1 MKTRI
6 LRSVAAA
13 AMCTAAAFGA
23 TAQQFEYDDLYYNIL
38 PDNTVEVKSAYPDE
52 YSGDVVIPRQVSY
65 NGSTYTVTGIGA
77 QAFARSEITSIE
89 IPNTVSSIGEKG
101 IYQCHGLVSIM
112 IPASVESIGE
122 QAFASSV
129 NLTEINVDEENKYFC
144 SIDGVLYSK
153 DVTILHACP
162 GAKTEIDIPA
172 TVKEIVGGAFYCC
185 MDLKDFEM
193 PASLESI
200 GDMAFFECLSLTK
213 IELPDNLQSLGTN
226 AFYRCENLESVS
238 IGKNLNGMGMTPF
251 CECYKLTNVTIDE
264 ANLGYVA
271 IDNVV
276 YARQGTQAADGM
288 VLLWGAGGL
297 QSVTI
302 PDGVSVISDYAF
314 SECKELA
321 SVEIPNSVRE
331 IRNEAFSQCESLA
344 EVTIPKSVNN
354 MGYNVF
360 RNCVKLAKVSFA
372 DGIGLKTIPNGT
384 FGGCGFTAFTVPDG
398 FTSIEGSSFTGC
410 ENLVSV
416 TIGSGVQIVGNL
428 AFLNCNALKSV
439 YCMAAVPPS
448 TESGDYY
455 NYYVFEQAV
464 CEQATL
470 YVPMGTRADYAAD
483 TEWGRFKNIVETDFA
498 GVEDAVADDGGV
510 KVFAADGT
518 ISVSGVADG
527 TMVEVYGIG
536 GGCVYR
542 GTGSVV
548 DGLSAGIYVVR
559 AAGQVTKVVLK

>member
-6 LRSVAAA
+6 LRSAAVA
-13 AMCTAAAFGA
+13 AMCAAAAFGA
-23 TAQQFEYDDLYYNIL
+23 TAQQFEYDGLYYNIL
-38 PDNTVEVKSAYPDE
+38 PGNTVEVKSAYPDE
-52 YSGDVVIPRQVSY
+52 YSGDVVIPQQVSY

-77 QAFARSEITSIE
+77 QAFARSEITSID
-89 IPNTVSSIGEKG
+89 IPNTVISIGEMG

-122 QAFASSV
+122 QAFASCV
-129 NLTEINVDEENKYFC
+129 NLTEINVDAENEYFC

-153 DVTILHACP
+153 DVTTLHACP
-162 GAKTEIDIPA
+162 GTKTEIDIPA

-200 GDMAFFECLSLTK
+200 GDMAFFECLLLTK
-213 IELPDNLQSLGTN
+213 IELPDNLQSLGDE

-238 IGKNLNGMGMTPF
+238 IGKNLSEMGMIPF
-251 CECYKLTNVTIDE
+251 CECGKLASVTIDE

-288 VLLWGAGGL
+288 VLLWGAGSL
-297 QSVTI
+297 QSVAI

-372 DGIGLKTIPNGT
+372 YGIGLKTIPNGT

-428 AFLNCNALKSV
+428 AFLNCNALRNI
-439 YCMAAVPPS
+439 YCMTAVPPS
-448 TESGDYY
+448 AGPDD
-455 NYYVFEQAV
+455 YVFDQAV

-470 YVPMGTRADYAAD
+470 YVPIGTRADYAAA

-518 ISVSGVADG
+518 IAVSGVADG
-527 TMVEVYGIG
+527 AVVEVYGIG

-548 DGLSAGIYVVR
+548 DGLPAGIYVVR
-559 AAGQVTKVVLK
+559 AAGQATKVVLK